1 MTFKLVDTSRD
12 KVLQEF
18 DSRELAEKALSRQ
31 SVDAPI
37 EIQEVT
43 PPKKRTK
50 KVVTTDGE

>member
-1 MTFKLVDTSRD
+1 MTFKLVDTVRD

-31 SVDAPI
+31 NIEAPV
-37 EIQEVT
+37 EIQETT
-43 PPKKRTK
+43 PPKKRAK

>member
-37 EIQEVT
+37 EIQEVS